1 MTTTIEIAGAGG
13 HAAAVTKDTGR
24 AARLTIAAAD
34 VRRVLE
40 SELIIQKRVGR
51 SQVFFVRRKITFSF
65 FLRSRGRVYGRG
77 RSRSREDDRYNFSS
91 RLRPHLHRC
100 SLSVVLLPK
109 IHLCNVLLQPE
120 GGSNVDFLCQQPLND
135 K

>member
-1 MTTTIEIAGAGG
+1 M
-13 HAAAVTKDTGR
+13 
-24 AARLTIAAAD
+24 
-34 VRRVLE
+34 
-40 SELIIQKRVGR
+40 
-51 SQVFFVRRKITFSF
+51 FFVRRKITFSF